1 MPLRI
6 CSLFSCVFRLLIH
19 SLPFGASGNH
29 LLPILPLTAL
39 RALSASSSS
48 SSSSASKSSTAKATA
63 DPAVACPQL
72 SATAFQLELRRG
84 AAFAARVL
92 QFGRSLGE
100 AEAKAAAAASSSASV
115 AVDESLMH
123 LIAEAQALNKNL
135 AL

>member
-1 MPLRI
+1 MCQRVCI
-6 CSLFSCVFRLLIH
+6 LFR

-48 SSSSASKSSTAKATA
+48 SSSSSKSSAAAKATA

-72 SATAFQLELRRG
+72 SPAAHQLELRRG

-92 QFGRSLGE
+92 AFGRALGD
-100 AEAKAAAAASSSASV
+100 AEATARTASV

-123 LIAEAQALNKNL
+123 LLAEAQALNKNL

>member
-1 MPLRI
+1 MPLQCAI
-6 CSLFSCVFRLLIH
+6 CSLFSCVFRLLVH

-48 SSSSASKSSTAKATA
+48 STSSKSSAAKATA

-72 SATAFQLELRRG
+72 SAAAFQLELRRG

-100 AEAKAAAAASSSASV
+100 AEAKAASSSASVAV